1 MFLVHDQ
8 QPEIS
13 GTRKR
18 TYELGVSRR
27 AFVVSAVSFASLGLI
42 GCGRNQPQQ
51 PQTKLQ
57 ITIFAD
63 SSINPNEDGT
73 PSPVVVRVY
82 SLKSDAAFNQADYFD
97 LLDND
102 TDALGAD
109 LIEKQEVELKPG
121 DQTVLD
127 RPTTQEAEVI
137 GVIAGF
143 RDISAAQ
150 WRTTFELKS
159 KRGNNLTVL
168 ISGLSVTV
176 TGKKQRRL
184 GLI

>member
-1 MFLVHDQ
+1 MGSLGGGCSSIITRRSLVA
-8 QPEIS
+8 S
-13 GTRKR
+13 AG
-18 TYELGVSRR
+18 
-27 AFVVSAVSFASLGLI
+27 AVSLLGLV
-42 GCGRNQPQQ
+42 GCGRGQPQQ
-51 PQTKLQ
+51 PQTKLA
-57 ITIFAD
+57 INVFAD

-82 SLKSDAAFNQADYFD
+82 TLKGDAAFNQADYFD

-109 LIEKQEVELKPG
+109 LIAKQEIELKPG
-121 DQTVLD
+121 DQQVLD
-127 RPTTQEAEVI
+127 RPTTKEAEFI
-137 GVIAGF
+137 GVIVGF

-159 KRGNNLTVL
+159 KRGNKLTVL

-176 TGKKQRRL
+176 SGSAQRRF
-184 GLI
+184 GVI